1 MSARTDAIVE
11 WLRQR
16 LASSD
21 AKGFLVGLGGDAGSA
36 IVAALCHAAAPGR
49 VIGVLMPCHGDAQ
62 ADADARLVADQFGIP
77 AIRIDLAPAHDVLIE
92 DLAYAAGHLPDG
104 HAAPAELPM
113 ANVKPRLR
121 MTTMSFLAEAL
132 NYLVAGSI
140 NRSELAIGGFTP
152 HGDGSGDV
160 LPIGHLLQR
169 EVSEAAADLGVPDD
183 IVATMARGFVWRDE
197 RFTYSDLENYLTNGP
212 EAVAPA
218 VAMRIERLIRQSEHT
233 RALPPTP
240 ELT

>member
-16 LASSD
+16 LARSG
-21 AKGFLVGLGGDAGSA
+21 AKGFLVGIGGDAGTA
-36 IVAALCHAAAPGR
+36 VVAALCRAAAPGK
-49 VIGVLMPCHGDAQ
+49 VIAVLLPCHGDAQ
-62 ADADARLVADQFGIP
+62 ADTDARLVTDQFDLP
-77 AIRIDLAPAHDVLIE
+77 ALRIDLAPAHDVLIE
-92 DLAYAAGHLPDG
+92 DLAYAAEHLPDG
-104 HAAPAELPM
+104 HAAPEQLPM

-160 LPIGHLLQR
+160 LPIGHLLHR
-169 EVSEAAADLGVPDD
+169 EVSEIAVELGVPDA
-183 IVATMARGFVWRDE
+183 IVVSMARGFVWRDE

-218 VAMRIERLIRQSEHT
+218 LAMRIERLIRQSEQT
-233 RALPPTP
+233 RALPPIP
-240 ELT
+240 ELI